1 MLVVRTRPK
10 HDESYLGF
18 LLRLTELNFYETP
31 YWIVQ
36 EASLRPKGYP
46 GICSFVF
53 DPEVDLAPLA
63 ALSGLNADALQ
74 DLVYCPVDD
83 KCGVRVFGQRLPR
96 YLLRLRESRVCPECL
111 RQSPYSRKQWDLAV
125 VTSCPIHQ
133 ILLLENCHKCGR
145 KITWR
150 RKQVTFCP
158 CGADWRSARVVLLAE
173 SETVVSRLVY
183 QKFGLMEPPS
193 ESVTNNPLYLLDL
206 PSILEALFLIASQQ
220 ERRID
225 AKGRSM
231 GYGKQSHQI
240 HANLA
245 KAFSVFE
252 SWPNNFYKFLDQVR
266 RVKKSLKAKSG
277 LNNNFGGV
285 YRHLY
290 TSGKLSPS
298 LCEVLRNEF
307 ERYVSEYWDDGYL
320 ARSKWFKASKFT
332 GRFVTQRKACR
343 ELGLKANVLERF
355 VTSGKLK
362 AVVRRNG
369 RKRLFLVEAESVEQL
384 KLEPTVER
392 KRNRKLGSSRWF
404 SMDEVAE
411 LLGISRL
418 SVVRLVKGSLLISKH
433 GPSAD
438 QRRAVWK
445 FDKKMVHGFL
455 ARVLSATKKGSKHNP
470 RIDLQSFTVV
480 SNVVGRRLAG
490 SGYGVHTL
498 VGDILNGLL
507 IPRAEAPGKSGL
519 SRLQFSREE
528 VLQYIKSRADRRES
542 PWIVAGA
549 KKLGIRAEVA
559 QFLASKGLIETGAS
573 TGQEKTSRPITREA
587 ILLFESTHL
596 FAFDVARA
604 LGTTASLLTR
614 ALRALDVHPISGKL
628 IDDGPQYVFRKADLD
643 PVDWSRFVSIFP
655 GKKKSEAVL
664 TGGFVRGSATYL
676 TF

>member
-1 MLVVRTRPK
+1 MLIVRTRPK

-18 LLRLTELNFYETP
+18 LLRLTELNLYETP

-36 EASLRPKGYP
+36 EASLRPKGYI

-63 ALSGLNADALQ
+63 DLSGLNVDALQ
-74 DLVYCPVDD
+74 DLVYYPIDD
-83 KCGVRVFGQRLPR
+83 RYGVRVFGQRLPR

-111 RQSPYSRKQWDLAV
+111 KQSTYWRKQWDLAV

-150 RKQVTFCP
+150 RRQVSFCQ
-158 CGADWRSARVVLLAE
+158 CGADWRSAQMELLPE
-173 SETVVSRLVY
+173 SETLVSRLVY
-183 QKFGLMEPPS
+183 QKFGLMEPAS
-193 ESVTNNPLYLLDL
+193 ESVNNNPLYLLDL

-225 AKGRSM
+225 TKGRSI
-231 GYGKQSHQI
+231 GGKQSREI

-245 KAFSVFE
+245 QAFSVFE
-252 SWPNNFYKFLDQVR
+252 SWPDNFYKFLDQVR
-266 RVKKSLKAKSG
+266 SVKKSSKAKSG

-285 YRHLY
+285 YRHIY

-320 ARSKWFKASKFT
+320 ARSKWFKASSFT
-332 GRFVTQRKACR
+332 GRYVSQRKACR
-343 ELGLKANVLERF
+343 ELGLKVDVLERF
-355 VTSGKLK
+355 VTSGKLR

-384 KLEPTVER
+384 KLDPPLEL

-404 SMDEVAE
+404 SMDEVSE
-411 LLGISRL
+411 LFGISRL

-445 FDKKMVHGFL
+445 FDKETVHGFL
-455 ARVLSATKKGSKHNP
+455 TGVLSTTKTGAKRN
-470 RIDLQSFTVV
+470 RITELQSFTVV
-480 SNVVGRRLAG
+480 SNVVGRRFAG
-490 SGYGVHTL
+490 SDYGVHTL
-498 VGDILNGLL
+498 VSAILNGLL
-507 IPRAEAPGKSGL
+507 IPRVEAANKSGL
-519 SRLQFSREE
+519 ARLQFSREE
-528 VLQYIKSRADRRES
+528 VHHYINTRWDLRKES

-559 QFLASKGLIETGAS
+559 QFLASKGLIETGAR
-573 TGQEKTSRPITREA
+573 TCQEETPTAITREG
-587 ILLFESTHL
+587 ILLFESTYL

-604 LGTTASLLTR
+604 LGTTTSLLIR

-628 IDDGPQYVFRKADLD
+628 IDDGAQYVFRKADLE
-643 PVDWSRFVSIFP
+643 PVDWSKFISIFP
-655 GKKKSEAVL
+655 SKKKSEAVL
-664 TGGFVRGSATYL
+664 TGGFLRGSATYL